1 MKRTITILAACSAVL
16 AAAVP
21 TQAASKEPVRA
32 LEAKLAPGHGVRFT
46 GTTTFGDG
54 TEERPVQKRK
64 GTFAFG
70 KKGVEA
76 FDVTTER
83 DQLRERVIKI
93 GGIGHFCDIDPHG
106 APKGKIW
113 YRYPRAKFGLDEQF
127 SFYGQVISPA
137 EPATL
142 SALIENGDLSADT
155 ITGTITVAELKK
167 VSPWF
172 ALSMASELG
181 GGTEISYTLTL
192 TSANLVSR
200 VESTYRLPD
209 HRVVHEDDQGMT
221 VHADTRYSGW
231 GDKVSIKA
239 PDPDTVGDKIEGLP
253 RLPGSYKLRS
263 CQAT

>member
-1 MKRTITILAACSAVL
+1 MKRPITILAAGSAVL

-46 GTTTFGDG
+46 ETTTFGDG
-54 TEERPVQKRK
+54 TEERPV
-64 GTFAFG
+64 
-70 KKGVEA
+70 
-76 FDVTTER
+76 
-83 DQLRERVIKI
+83 
-93 GGIGHFCDIDPHG
+93 H
-106 APKGKIW
+106 
-113 YRYPRAKFGLDEQF
+113 
-127 SFYGQVISPA
+127 
-137 EPATL
+137 
-142 SALIENGDLSADT
+142 
-155 ITGTITVAELKK
+155 
-167 VSPWF
+167 
-172 ALSMASELG
+172 ASDLG
-181 GGTEISYTLTL
+181 GGTEVSYTLTL

-209 HRVVHEDDQGMT
+209 HHVVYEDDQGMT

-263 CQAT
+263 CKAT